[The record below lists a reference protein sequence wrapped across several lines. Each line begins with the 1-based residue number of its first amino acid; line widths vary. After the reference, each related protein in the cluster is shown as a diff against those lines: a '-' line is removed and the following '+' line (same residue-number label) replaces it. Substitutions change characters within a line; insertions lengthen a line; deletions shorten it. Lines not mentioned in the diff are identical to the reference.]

1 MMENKNDLQGW
12 EEIEK
17 ELKKQASI
25 RKPFPPF
32 LHQRIMSALYIDE
45 KRKHIS
51 RCQKVLSWTGGSL
64 AFGSACLLLF
74 FFVKHEP
81 QIERSEEEKVVEW
94 ISLLAH
100 SDYLIHQTLHRDTV
114 NHFVFDVYGDS
125 AQPLREYI
133 KNDFLGPF
141 KPVLRQIN
149 PSTNT
154 EK

>member
-1 MMENKNDLQGW
+1 M
-12 EEIEK
+12 
-17 ELKKQASI
+17 
-25 RKPFPPF
+25 
-32 LHQRIMSALYIDE
+32 
-45 KRKHIS
+45 
-51 RCQKVLSWTGGSL
+51 
-64 AFGSACLLLF
+64 
-74 FFVKHEP
+74 KHEP

-114 NHFVFDVYGDS
+114 KHFIFDVYGDS
-125 AQPLREYI
+125 AEPMREYI

-141 KPVLRQIN
+141 KPVLSQIN

>member
-32 LHQRIMSALYIDE
+32 LHQRIMSALNDE
-45 KRKHIS
+45 KQKPIS
-51 RCQKVLSWTGGSL
+51 RCQKLLSWSGGSL
-64 AFGSACLLLF
+64 AFGAACVLLF
-74 FFVKHEP
+74 FFMKQEP
-81 QIERSEEEKVVEW
+81 QIERSEAEKVLEW

-114 NHFVFDVYGDS
+114 NQFIFDVHGDR
-125 AQPLREYI
+125 AQPMREYI
-133 KNDFLGPF
+133 KNDLLAPF
-141 KPVLRQIN
+141 EPVLRQIN

>member
-1 MMENKNDLQGW
+1 M
-12 EEIEK
+12 
-17 ELKKQASI
+17 
-25 RKPFPPF
+25 
-32 LHQRIMSALYIDE
+32 
-45 KRKHIS
+45 
-51 RCQKVLSWTGGSL
+51 
-64 AFGSACLLLF
+64 
-74 FFVKHEP
+74 KHEP

-114 NHFVFDVYGDS
+114 NHFIFDVYGDS
-125 AQPLREYI
+125 AQPMREYI

-149 PSTNT
+149 SSTNT